1 MARTLVLSGLLTL
14 VTVEAELLT
23 LAEAQREPLALSG
36 LGWTTGCD
44 ANCCLRLISLNF

>member
-23 LAEAQREPLALSG
+23 LAEAQREPLALG
-36 LGWTTGCD
+36 LAWAGLLAVMLT
-44 ANCCLRLISLNF
+44 AVYV